1 VSYKLNAVCCQQA
14 LYRPVSE
21 NVKIIKHQIHT
32 FITPLIKL
40 EGTNCTFASAKNI
53 GIEIGFQN
61 CEFVKKDVPSLHPET
76 L

>member
-1 VSYKLNAVCCQQA
+1 M
-14 LYRPVSE
+14 
-21 NVKIIKHQIHT
+21 I
-32 FITPLIKL
+32 PLIKL

-61 CEFVKKDVPSLHPET
+61 CEFVKKDVPLLHPET